1 MNIFLL
7 TLSAFAEPSSVDARG
22 YWVADTITQ
31 LHRSPRILY
40 PTAPV
45 GYDIGLMMD
54 YADQPLIEALP
65 GEDIPIVQGMFSQ
78 HLYGGTSL
86 SGVRIDAS
94 LPMTSYAVDVG
105 GPYSALG
112 DLRLGVML
120 PLLDIEEGWPGMALQ
135 VVSWL
140 PTGNEARWSGSV
152 DPATGAVLSI
162 AQDLTKNWGWAANA
176 GARISSGYPIR
187 NTQSGSGYI
196 AGVELHHQ
204 LKDNIVLGLEGV
216 SQGASGFQ
224 NVPLELGARMRFE
237 PQTRPGQM
245 VTFGLSKG
253 VLDGVGSS
261 AFRIQL
267 GLSYSPRK
275 PKEIELTPI
284 VVPVFLYQ
292 DNWKGPTQVQLAEL
306 VDDQILIREPI
317 FFMEGQSQILEDSS
331 RVLQDVVDI
340 LNENLELEII
350 IEGHTNERGTPRYN
364 QSLSAAR
371 ANEVMKWFIKEGI
384 DPNRLE
390 SRGLGE
396 SYSIV
401 KRFHPDSM
409 VYNRRVEF
417 RVRSSIPEPDAMPSE
432 LRGEISAKRTEN
444 ETSKGS
450 ESPESTPSETSS
462 DPTTEDPRNGG
473 EETENNQTESVEP
486 LAQPPEDS
494 QAPPPENPNQKNEN
508 D

>member
-1 MNIFLL
+1 MNFFLL
-7 TLSAFAEPSSVDARG
+7 TLSAFAEPSAVDARG

-65 GEDIPIVQGMFSQ
+65 DEDIPIVQGMFSQ
-78 HLYGGTSL
+78 HLYGGTTL
-86 SGVRIDAS
+86 SGVRIDAA

-140 PTGNEARWSGSV
+140 PTGNEDRWSGSV

-162 AQDLTKNWGWAANA
+162 AQDLKGNWGWAANA

-187 NTQSGSGYI
+187 NIQSGSGYI

-237 PQTRPGQM
+237 PETRPGQM
-245 VTFGLSKG
+245 LSFGLSKG

-275 PKEIELTPI
+275 PKVIELTPI

-317 FFMEGQSQILEDSS
+317 FFMEGQSQILEDSYK
-331 RVLQDVVDI
+331 VLQDIVRI
-340 LNENLELEII
+340 LNENPDLEII

-364 QSLSAAR
+364 QSLSASR
-371 ANEVMKWFIKEGI
+371 ANEVMEWFIKEDI
-384 DPNRLE
+384 EANRLE

-401 KRFHPDSM
+401 KKFHPDSM

-432 LRGEISAKRTEN
+432 LRGEISAKRSEN
-444 ETSKGS
+444 ETLKESDPSPSLPS
-450 ESPESTPSETSS
+450 ESSGEPPLDEVSNEGEEPESSPAETV
-462 DPTTEDPRNGG
+462 DPLT
-473 EETENNQTESVEP
+473 
-486 LAQPPEDS
+486 QPPEKPS
-494 QAPPPENPNQKNEN
+494 QKNEN